1 MIGYYVHH
9 HGHGHVTRAATLL
22 PHLLGHEV
30 TGLSTLPAPR
40 AWPQLWVGLDPD
52 ADDDPFELPEE
63 PTAGGVFH
71 WVPRGHGGLRSRMS
85 TISRWI
91 AATDPDVVVVD
102 TSVEVAALCRLH
114 GVPVVQ
120 VLQPGVRT
128 DRPHRL
134 ALDLADRIVAPWPAD
149 VAGVVDGVA
158 DDDPRLV
165 HVGAFSRFD
174 GRVDDDVRA
183 PTPATR
189 QVTVLSG
196 TGGPGVDAAS
206 LERARRST
214 PGWTWTVLGGQAGA
228 WHDDPWPALLR
239 ADVVV
244 THAGQNA
251 LAEVAA
257 ARRPAVV
264 VPQERPHEEQRTT
277 ASALHA
283 DGRLPVVVADP
294 PPTDDWAGLLDRAAR
309 LDGRAWEVWN
319 DGKGAARA
327 ADVVLEVAHARAAQ
341 R

>member
-9 HGHGHVTRAATLL
+9 HGHGHVMRATTLL
-22 PHLLGHEV
+22 PHLVGHEV
-30 TGLSTLPAPR
+30 TGLSTLRAPR
-40 AWPQLWVGLDPD
+40 GWPQLWIGLDPD
-52 ADDDPFELPEE
+52 ADDDPFELPPD

-71 WVPRGHGGLRSRMS
+71 WVPRGHDGLRSRMS

-102 TSVEVAALCRLH
+102 TSVEVATLCRLH

-120 VLQPGVRT
+120 MLQPGVRT

-149 VAGVVDGVA
+149 VADVVEGVA
-158 DDDPRLV
+158 ADDPRLV

-174 GRVDDDVRA
+174 DRPEPRTVA
-183 PTPATR
+183 PPAAR

-196 TGGPGVDAAS
+196 TGGPGIDDAS
-206 LERARRST
+206 LDRARRST
-214 PGWTWTVLGGQAGA
+214 PGWAWTVLGGHAGA
-228 WHDDPWPALLR
+228 WLDDPWPALLR

-264 VPQERPHEEQRTT
+264 VPQERPHDEQRTT
-277 ASALHA
+277 AAALQA
-283 DGRLPVVVADP
+283 DGRLPVVVAEVPAD
-294 PPTDDWAGLLDRAAR
+294 DDWATLLEQAVRR
-309 LDGRAWEVWN
+309 DGRDWEVWN

-327 ADVVLEVAHARAAQ
+327 ADVVLEVARARTVD